1 MNTPT
6 QKQRDQLEAQ
16 LTAAV
21 EVKPL
26 LALARE
32 FQAEGVE
39 QAPLYRLFD
48 EYRLIAEEDGE
59 DAACEV
65 LDEVLDAI
73 AGWGD
78 PAQRL
83 FPTELEG

>member
-1 MNTPT
+1 MNAPT
-6 QKQRDQLEAQ
+6 QKQRDRLETQ

>member
-1 MNTPT
+1 MNAPT
-6 QKQRDQLEAQ
+6 QQQRNRLEAQ
-16 LTAAV
+16 LVAAV

>member
-1 MNTPT
+1 MNAPT
-6 QKQRDQLEAQ
+6 QKQRDRLEAQ

-21 EVKPL
+21 EAKPL

-59 DAACEV
+59 DTACEV

-83 FPTELEG
+83 FPKELEG

>member
-1 MNTPT
+1 MNAPSSP
-6 QKQRDQLEAQ
+6 QRDRLEAQ

-26 LALARE
+26 LGLARE
-32 FQAEGVE
+32 FQAEGLE

-59 DAACEV
+59 DAACDV

>member
-1 MNTPT
+1 MNAPT
-6 QKQRDQLEAQ
+6 QQQRDRLEAQ
-16 LTAAV
+16 LVAAV

-59 DAACEV
+59 DTACEV

-83 FPTELEG
+83 FPKELEG